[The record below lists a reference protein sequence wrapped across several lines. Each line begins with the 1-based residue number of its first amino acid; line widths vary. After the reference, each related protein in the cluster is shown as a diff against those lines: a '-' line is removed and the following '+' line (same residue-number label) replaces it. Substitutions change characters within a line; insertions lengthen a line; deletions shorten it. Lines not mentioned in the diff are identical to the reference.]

1 MKNNKEKMQEVDG
14 EKKDDLDDIYVRN
27 STT

>member
-1 MKNNKEKMQEVDG
+1 MKNNKEILQEVDG
-14 EKKDDLDDIYVRN
+14 EKKDDLDDVYVRN